1 MSKRI
6 FVGNLSW
13 KASEDQLKEL
23 FEAFGVVTSA
33 RIITDQFTG
42 KSKGFGFVEMEDAE
56 AVKKAVAELDNK
68 PFMER
73 KVRVSLAHE
82 RTERKPGER
91 GGDRGGDR
99 GGRKSGGYGAPR
111 FERNYSS

>member
-13 KASEDQLKEL
+13 KASEDQLKAL
-23 FEAFGVVTSA
+23 FETFGAVTSA

-56 AVKKAVAELDNK
+56 AVTKAVAELDNK

-73 KVRVSLAHE
+73 NIRVSLAHE
-82 RTERKPGER
+82 RQERKPGER
-91 GGDRGGDR
+91 GGDRGNFSQKRSGGGFNQRFDR
-99 GGRKSGGYGAPR
+99 G
-111 FERNYSS
+111 